1 MHASPLG
8 AVFVARSVFAKDDGE
23 DCNAWEEYDMHPRTK
38 VLTMAV
44 LCGLLTLSAAPGCA
58 GRSSETTQTTTTEA
72 APTADDGEMER
83 PGPVERTTTTTTT
96 ESDQSS
102 PGIIGSAFG
111 LVWAV
116 ISFPFRVV
124 GALF

>member
-1 MHASPLG
+1 MRHRSSVI
-8 AVFVARSVFAKDDGE
+8 AV
-23 DCNAWEEYDMHPRTK
+23 
-38 VLTMAV
+38 VL
-44 LCGLLTLSAAPGCA
+44 LSATLALQAAAGCA
-58 GRSSETTQTTTTEA
+58 DRTTRTTQTVTTEEPA
-72 APTADDGEMER
+72 AGSDTAPQPATAHRTETTS
-83 PGPVERTTTTTTT
+83 TTTTD
-96 ESDQSS
+96 SGAGS

>member
-1 MHASPLG
+1 
-8 AVFVARSVFAKDDGE
+8 
-23 DCNAWEEYDMHPRTK
+23 MHPTTK
-38 VLTMAV
+38 VLTVAV
-44 LCGLLTLSAAPGCA
+44 LSGLLTLSVVPGCA
-58 GRSSETTQTTTTEA
+58 GRSAKTTQTTTTESV
-72 APTADDGEMER
+72 PLADSGEVER
-83 PGPVERTTTTTTT
+83 PVPVERTTTTTTT
-96 ESDQSS
+96 EDDKSS